1 MRCEDKE
8 HNDQQKTKSCH
19 YCRNL
24 WRRAVH
30 SHRLGS
36 SQIQLVFVV
45 AEARSAGQQLELAR
59 EHQTFGDIVQ
69 SSVADG
75 HRLLAYKLLMG

>member
-1 MRCEDKE
+1 MMTRELRTQCY
-8 HNDQQKTKSCH
+8 QT
-19 YCRNL
+19 CRNV

-30 SHRLGS
+30 SHRLGA
-36 SQIQLVFVV
+36 QIQLVFVV
-45 AEARSAGQQLELAR
+45 AEARSVRQQQELVR

-75 HRLLAYKLLMG
+75 HRLLAYKILMG